1 MLEFPGSFLSSCH
14 AFDLALSTLQTAQGS
29 LRLPEAQGPDARENA
44 LFDPPPVDFVF
55 RRFLAYMAL
64 SMTFRANPGTTRPP
78 ALALAS
84 TSRTERVGREKK
96 IRQ

>member
-1 MLEFPGSFLSSCH
+1 MIYE
-14 AFDLALSTLQTAQGS
+14 ALATPLIQLSTLQTQGS

-64 SMTFRANPGTTRPP
+64 SMTFRANSGTTRPP
-78 ALALAS
+78 
-84 TSRTERVGREKK
+84 TSGARAGLDLTD
-96 IRQ
+96 